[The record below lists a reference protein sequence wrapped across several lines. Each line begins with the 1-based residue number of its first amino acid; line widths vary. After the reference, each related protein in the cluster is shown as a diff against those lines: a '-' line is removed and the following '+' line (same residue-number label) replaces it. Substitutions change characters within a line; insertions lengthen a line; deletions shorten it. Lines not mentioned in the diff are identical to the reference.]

1 MNVLGERREFIPLLF
16 AGLRYSVTPELP
28 REQSMAKALDFTNLK
43 IQALPAPESG
53 RAEYKDTK
61 EQGLYLRVTAAG
73 VKTFSFVG
81 RAKGSHRVERLT
93 LGKYPQV
100 KPDEARGRARE
111 MAGRLASGISVAAA
125 SREKKGE
132 MTVAELWDRYYAFIE
147 KTTKTPLATKEVW
160 DTYVASTWSKR
171 RLSEVSALDVERWHL
186 ELPTLILKRREEN
199 TAELRA
205 RDEARRRE
213 IAARQA
219 IRRRGPD
226 PKPKP
231 ETPRRVAKRVTGKVS
246 ANKALGVLRAMYSF
260 ALDPKRAYFTGMNP
274 ASKHKMFEVQDRE
287 RFLQPAEMAPFFEAV
302 AAEPN
307 ETMRDAIL
315 VALLT
320 GQRRGNVLPMRWSEI
335 DFDRAEWK
343 LSGELTKNKKP
354 HVAPLTT
361 EAFEILKRRWESR
374 TSAVFVFPAMSKRN
388 KTGHIGE
395 PKTAWRRIMDRSGIT
410 ELIFHDLRRTL
421 GSWQARGGA
430 SLVMIGKSL
439 NHKTPEATAIYA
451 RLDMDPVRE
460 SMGSAASAM
469 FVAGGVK
476 QTAQVVA
483 LSSPRPSGQ
492 VEAGQTDAKKAA
504 KQG

>member
-1 MNVLGERREFIPLLF
+1 M
-16 AGLRYSVTPELP
+16 
-28 REQSMAKALDFTNLK
+28 DFT
-43 IQALPAPESG
+43 IRQIEALPTPAVG
-53 RAEYKDTK
+53 RGEYKDTR
-61 EQGLYLRVTAAG
+61 EQGLYLRVTASG

-100 KPDEARGRARE
+100 KPDEARNRARE
-111 MAGRLASGISVAAA
+111 IAGRLASGVCVAAA

-132 MTVAELWDRYYAFIE
+132 LTVGELWKLYYAYIE
-147 KTTKTPLATKEVW
+147 KTTKDPLSTKEVW
-160 DTYVASTWSKR
+160 ETYVVLAWTKR
-171 RLSEVSALDVERWHL
+171 RLSEVSAVDVERGHL
-186 ELPTLILKRREEN
+186 ELPTLIMKQREKKAAALK
-199 TAELRA
+199 A

-226 PKPKP
+226 PKPEP
-231 ETPRRVAKRVTGKVS
+231 EVPRRVAKRVTGHVS
-246 ANKALGVLRAMYSF
+246 ANRALGLLRAMYGF
-260 ALDPKRAYFTGMNP
+260 ALDPKRGYFTGMNP
-274 ASKHKMFEVQDRE
+274 ASNHKMFPVQDRE
-287 RFLQPAEMAPFFEAV
+287 RSLQPSELAPFFEAV

-315 VALLT
+315 IALLT
-320 GQRRGNVLPMRWSEI
+320 GQRRGNVLAMRWSEI
-335 DFDRAEWK
+335 DFDRAEWR
-343 LSGELTKNKKP
+343 LSGELTKNGQQ
-354 HVAPLTT
+354 HGAPLTP
-361 EAFEILKRRWESR
+361 EAFEILKRRWEAR
-374 TSAVFVFPAMSKRN
+374 TSTFVFPAMSKRS

-395 PKTAWRRIMDRSGIT
+395 PKTAWRRIMDRSGLT

-451 RLDMDPVRE
+451 RLDMDPVRQ

-469 FVAGGVK
+469 FEAAGVK
-476 QTAQVVA
+476 QTAQIVE
-483 LSSPRPSGQ
+483 LPKRPRKVS
-492 VEAGQTDAKKAA
+492 KRNSNAA
-504 KQG
+504 

>member
-1 MNVLGERREFIPLLF
+1 
-16 AGLRYSVTPELP
+16 
-28 REQSMAKALDFTNLK
+28 MAQELDFTVRK
-43 IQALPAPESG
+43 IDALPIPDSG
-53 RAEYKDTK
+53 RAEYKDSK
-61 EQGLYLRVTAAG
+61 EQGLYLRVTSRG
-73 VKTFSFVG
+73 VKSFSFVG

-100 KPDEARGRARE
+100 KPEEARNRARE
-111 MAGRLASGISVAAA
+111 IAGRLASGVSVAAA

-132 MTVAELWDRYYAFIE
+132 MTVGELWKLYYAYIE
-147 KTTKTPLATKEVW
+147 KTTKDPLATKEVW
-160 DTYVASTWSKR
+160 DTYVESTWTKR
-171 RLSEVSALDVERWHL
+171 RLSEVSAVDVERWHL
-186 ELPTLILKRREEN
+186 ELPDLIMKRREEK
-199 TAELRA
+199 AAAIRA

-219 IRRRGPD
+219 LRRHGPD

-231 ETPRRVAKRVTGKVS
+231 ETSRRVAKRVTGFVS
-246 ANKALGVLRAMYSF
+246 ANKAIGLLRAMYGF
-260 ALDPKRAYFTGMNP
+260 ALDPKRGYFTGMNP
-274 ASKHKMFEVQDRE
+274 ASNHKMFQVQDRE
-287 RFLQPAEMAPFFEAV
+287 RFLQPSEMAPFFEAV

-320 GQRRGNVLPMRWSEI
+320 GQRRGNVLAMRWSEI
-335 DFDRAEWK
+335 DFERAEWR
-343 LSGELTKNKKP
+343 LSGELTKNGQP
-354 HVAPLTT
+354 HVAPLTP
-361 EAFEILKRRWESR
+361 EAFEILKRRSESR
-374 TSAVFVFPAMSKRN
+374 SSVFVFPSMSKRN

-439 NHKTPEATAIYA
+439 NHKTPEASAIYA
-451 RLDMDPVRE
+451 RLDMDPVRQ

-469 FVAGGVK
+469 FEAGGMK
-476 QTAQVVA
+476 ATAQVVP
-483 LSSPRPSGQ
+483 LPGRP
-492 VEAGQTDAKKAA
+492 AKVPKPDSNAA
-504 KQG
+504 